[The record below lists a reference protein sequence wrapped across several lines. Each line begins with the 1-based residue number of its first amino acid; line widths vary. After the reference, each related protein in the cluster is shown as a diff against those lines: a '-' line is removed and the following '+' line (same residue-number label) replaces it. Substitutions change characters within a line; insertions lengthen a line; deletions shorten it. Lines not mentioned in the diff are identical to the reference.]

1 MDLKID
7 PEFAGKIPPL
17 TEEEYRQLE
26 ENILADGRVINPLII
41 WNGVIVDGHNR
52 YRILQEHPG
61 IPFDTFEKEFP
72 DQFAVIAWI
81 CKNQLGRRNLTPEQR
96 KYLIGK
102 RYEAEKSHEA
112 FHGNQYSSVVPDPV
126 SDAPGEPTFS
136 ECGDGDAPES
146 GGGTFYHH
154 QNGMKTSERIAKEI
168 GTGERYVRLAEEFA
182 RGVDAAEEAVP
193 GMKQEILS
201 GKLKGT
207 DQAIRAIG
215 KAEPEEREKLT
226 RKLQHPSPALEEC
239 KRQQASGSL
248 DLAAEGYE
256 ISTNAGADDTD
267 TGICEEDD
275 DLSPISSGLRT
286 KAEEL
291 QAIQEISDN
300 MLTSDGR
307 GTAEDMLYELRDAL
321 DTLIDR
327 WNLCLET
334 YEETYRKKKYRR
346 QVKALAGEGIE
357 YLNNI
362 RKEPDHEN
370 G

>member
-17 TEEEYRQLE
+17 TDEEYRQLE

-52 YRILQEHPG
+52 YRIVQVHPE
-61 IPFDTFEKEFP
+61 IPYDTFEKDFP
-72 DQFAVIAWI
+72 DRFAVIAWI
-81 CKNQLGRRNLTPEQR
+81 CRNQLGRRNLTPEQR

-102 RYEAEKSHEA
+102 QYEAEKASVPNA
-112 FHGNQYSSVVPDPV
+112 AGKNQ
-126 SDAPGEPTFS
+126 FS
-136 ECGDGDAPES
+136 EEVS
-146 GGGTFYHH
+146 GQNDH
-154 QNGMKTSERIAKEI
+154 QPTSEKTSEKIAREI
-168 GTGERYVRLAEEFA
+168 GASERFVRRAEEFA

-215 KAEPEEREKLT
+215 KAEPERREELT
-226 RKLQHPSPALEEC
+226 RKLQHPSPAPEAQG
-239 KRQQASGSL
+239 RQQEQTDPDEDGHGAG
-248 DLAAEGYE
+248 
-256 ISTNAGADDTD
+256 TNAGSDNVD
-267 TGICEEDD
+267 GSLREVDD
-275 DLSPISSGLRT
+275 DDSPAGAVRRT

-327 WNLCLET
+327 WDLCLST
-334 YEETYRKKKYRR
+334 YEDIYRKKKYRR
-346 QVKALAGEGIE
+346 QVKTLAEEGVT
-357 YLNNI
+357 YLNKI

>member
-17 TEEEYRQLE
+17 TDEEYRQLE

-52 YRILQEHPG
+52 YRIVQAHTE
-61 IPFDTFEKEFP
+61 IPYVTFEKDFP
-72 DQFAVIAWI
+72 DRFAVIAWI
-81 CKNQLGRRNLTPEQR
+81 CRNQLGRRNLTPEQR

-102 RYEAEKSHEA
+102 QYEAEKASVPNA
-112 FHGNQYSSVVPDPV
+112 AGKNQ
-126 SDAPGEPTFS
+126 FS
-136 ECGDGDAPES
+136 EEVS
-146 GGGTFYHH
+146 GQNDH
-154 QNGMKTSERIAKEI
+154 QPTSEKTSEKIAREI
-168 GTGERYVRLAEEFA
+168 GTSERFVRRAEEFA

-215 KAEPEEREKLT
+215 KAEPERREELT
-226 RKLQHPSPALEEC
+226 RKLQHPSPTPEAQGR
-239 KRQQASGSL
+239 RQEQSDLDADGCVGSTNVGA
-248 DLAAEGYE
+248 DDADGHGAG
-256 ISTNAGADDTD
+256 TNAGLNDVDDSLR
-267 TGICEEDD
+267 EVDD
-275 DLSPISSGLRT
+275 GDSPAGAARRT

-307 GTAEDMLYELRDAL
+307 GTSEDMLYELRDAL
-321 DTLIDR
+321 ETLIDR
-327 WNLCLET
+327 WDLCLNT
-334 YEETYRKKKYRR
+334 YEDIYRKKKYRR
-346 QVKALAGEGIE
+346 QVKALAEEGVT
-357 YLNNI
+357 YLNKI
-362 RKEPDHEN
+362 RRESDHEN

>member
-17 TEEEYRQLE
+17 TDEEYRQLE

-72 DQFAVIAWI
+72 DRFAVIAWI

-102 RYEAEKSHEA
+102 QYEAEKASVPNA
-112 FHGNQYSSVVPDPV
+112 SGRNQ
-126 SDAPGEPTFS
+126 FS
-136 ECGDGDAPES
+136 EEV
-146 GGGTFYHH
+146 GGQNDH
-154 QNGMKTSERIAKEI
+154 QPTSEKTSEKIAREI
-168 GTGERYVRLAEEFA
+168 GASERFVRRAEEFA

-215 KAEPEEREKLT
+215 KAEPEQREELT
-226 RKLQHPSPALEEC
+226 RKLQHPSPTLRFKGGCRNSRIQALMGTTVAQMPGQMMWMTARRKWMTMTPC
-239 KRQQASGSL
+239 R
-248 DLAAEGYE
+248 
-256 ISTNAGADDTD
+256 
-267 TGICEEDD
+267 C
-275 DLSPISSGLRT
+275 SPPH
-286 KAEEL
+286 K
-291 QAIQEISDN
+291 
-300 MLTSDGR
+300 GR
-307 GTAEDMLYELRDAL
+307 GAAGYTGD
-321 DTLIDR
+321 I
-327 WNLCLET
+327 
-334 YEETYRKKKYRR
+334 R
-346 QVKALAGEGIE
+346 QHAYLGWAGHSGG
-357 YLNNI
+357 
-362 RKEPDHEN
+362 HAV
-370 G
+370 

>member
-17 TEEEYRQLE
+17 TDEEYRQLE

-52 YRILQEHPG
+52 YRILRAHPG
-61 IPFDTFEKEFP
+61 IPFGTFEKEFP
-72 DQFAVIAWI
+72 DRFAVIAWI

-102 RYEAEKSHEA
+102 QYEAEKASVPNA
-112 FHGNQYSSVVPDPV
+112 SGRNQ
-126 SDAPGEPTFS
+126 FS
-136 ECGDGDAPES
+136 EEVGGQNDHQPTPE
-146 GGGTFYHH
+146 
-154 QNGMKTSERIAKEI
+154 KTSEKIAREI
-168 GTGERYVRLAEEFA
+168 GTSERFVRRAEEFA

-215 KAEPEEREKLT
+215 KAEPEQREELA
-226 RKLQHPSPALEEC
+226 RKLQHPSPILEVQ
-239 KRQQASGSL
+239 KRLQEQPDSG
-248 DLAAEGYE
+248 AEGYGDGA
-256 ISTNAGADDTD
+256 NAGADDVD
-267 TGICEEDD
+267 DSPQEVDD
-275 DLSPISSGLRT
+275 DDSPAGAACRT

-327 WNLCLET
+327 WDLCLST
-334 YEETYRKKKYRR
+334 YEDIYRKKKYRR
-346 QVKALAGEGIE
+346 QVKALAEEGVT
-357 YLNNI
+357 YLNTI
-362 RKEPDHEN
+362 TEGARP
-370 G
+370 

>member
-7 PEFAGKIPPL
+7 PEFAGKIPSL
-17 TEEEYRQLE
+17 TDEEYRQLE

-52 YRILQEHPG
+52 YRIVQVHPE
-61 IPFDTFEKEFP
+61 IPYDTFEKDFP
-72 DQFAVIAWI
+72 DRFAVIAWI
-81 CKNQLGRRNLTPEQR
+81 CRNQLGRRNLTPEQR

-102 RYEAEKSHEA
+102 QYEAEKASVPNA
-112 FHGNQYSSVVPDPV
+112 AGKNQ
-126 SDAPGEPTFS
+126 FS
-136 ECGDGDAPES
+136 EEVS
-146 GGGTFYHH
+146 GQNDH
-154 QNGMKTSERIAKEI
+154 QPTSEKTSEKIAREI
-168 GTGERYVRLAEEFA
+168 GASERFVRRAEEFA

-215 KAEPEEREKLT
+215 KAEPERREELT
-226 RKLQHPSPALEEC
+226 RKLQHPSPAPEAQG
-239 KRQQASGSL
+239 RQQEQTDPDEDGHGAGTNDGSDNVDGSL
-248 DLAAEGYE
+248 REVDDDD
-256 ISTNAGADDTD
+256 SPAGAVR
-267 TGICEEDD
+267 
-275 DLSPISSGLRT
+275 RT

-327 WNLCLET
+327 WDLCLST
-334 YEETYRKKKYRR
+334 YEDIYRKKKYRR
-346 QVKALAGEGIE
+346 QVKTLAEEGVT
-357 YLNNI
+357 YLNKI

>member
-7 PEFAGKIPPL
+7 PEFAGKIPSL
-17 TEEEYRQLE
+17 TDEEYQQLE

-52 YRILQEHPG
+52 YRIVQVHPE
-61 IPFDTFEKEFP
+61 IPYDTFEKDFP
-72 DQFAVIAWI
+72 DRFAVIAWI
-81 CKNQLGRRNLTPEQR
+81 CRNQLGRRNLTPEQR

-102 RYEAEKSHEA
+102 QYEAEKASVPNA
-112 FHGNQYSSVVPDPV
+112 AGKNQ
-126 SDAPGEPTFS
+126 FS
-136 ECGDGDAPES
+136 EEVS
-146 GGGTFYHH
+146 GQNDH
-154 QNGMKTSERIAKEI
+154 QPTSEKTSEKIAREI
-168 GTGERYVRLAEEFA
+168 GASERFVRRAEEFA

-215 KAEPEEREKLT
+215 KAEPERREELT
-226 RKLQHPSPALEEC
+226 RKLQHPSPAPEAQG
-239 KRQQASGSL
+239 RQQEQTDPDEDGHGAG
-248 DLAAEGYE
+248 
-256 ISTNAGADDTD
+256 TNAGSDNVD
-267 TGICEEDD
+267 GSLREVDD
-275 DLSPISSGLRT
+275 DDSPAGAVRRT
-286 KAEEL
+286 KTEEL

-307 GTAEDMLYELRDAL
+307 GTAKDMLYELRDAL

-327 WNLCLET
+327 WDLCLST
-334 YEETYRKKKYRR
+334 YEDIYRKKKYRR
-346 QVKALAGEGIE
+346 QVKTLAEEGVT
-357 YLNNI
+357 YLNKI

>member
-1 MDLKID
+1 MKMNGRQQGVSNDLCGLPLHRRNTMDLKID

-17 TEEEYRQLE
+17 TDEEYRQLE

-72 DQFAVIAWI
+72 DRFAVIAWI

-102 RYEAEKSHEA
+102 QYEAEKASVPNA
-112 FHGNQYSSVVPDPV
+112 SGRNQ
-126 SDAPGEPTFS
+126 FS
-136 ECGDGDAPES
+136 EEV
-146 GGGTFYHH
+146 GGQNDH
-154 QNGMKTSERIAKEI
+154 QPTSEKTSEKIAREI
-168 GTGERYVRLAEEFA
+168 GASERFVRRAEEFA

-215 KAEPEEREKLT
+215 KAEPEQREELT
-226 RKLQHPSPALEEC
+226 RKLQHPSPTLEVQRRLQE
-239 KRQQASGSL
+239 QPDSGT
-248 DLAAEGYE
+248 DGYNGC
-256 ISTNAGADDTD
+256 TNAGSDDVD
-267 TGICEEDD
+267 DSPQEVDD
-275 DLSPISSGLRT
+275 DDSPAGAARRT

-307 GTAEDMLYELRDAL
+307 GTAEDMLYALRDAL

-327 WNLCLET
+327 WDLCLST
-334 YEETYRKKKYRR
+334 YEEIYRKKKYRR
-346 QVKALAGEGIE
+346 QVKALAEEGVT
-357 YLNNI
+357 YLNTI
-362 RKEPDHEN
+362 TEGARP
-370 G
+370 

>member
-17 TEEEYRQLE
+17 TDEEFRQLE
-26 ENILADGRVINPLII
+26 ENILTDGRVINPLII

-52 YRILQEHPG
+52 YRIVQAHPE
-61 IPFDTFEKEFP
+61 IPYDTFDKEFP
-72 DQFAVIAWI
+72 DRFAVIAWI

-96 KYLIGK
+96 KYLVGK
-102 RYEAEKSHEA
+102 QYEAEKASVPNA
-112 FHGNQYSSVVPDPV
+112 AGKNQ
-126 SDAPGEPTFS
+126 FS
-136 ECGDGDAPES
+136 EEVS
-146 GGGTFYHH
+146 GQNDH
-154 QNGMKTSERIAKEI
+154 QPTSEKTSEKIAREI
-168 GTGERYVRLAEEFA
+168 GASERFVRRAEEFA

-215 KAEPEEREKLT
+215 KAEPERREELT
-226 RKLQHPSPALEEC
+226 RKLQHSSPTPEAQG
-239 KRQQASGSL
+239 RQQEQPDPDADGYASSVNVGA
-248 DLAAEGYE
+248 DDANGHGAG
-256 ISTNAGADDTD
+256 TNAGSDDEN
-267 TGICEEDD
+267 GSLREVDD
-275 DLSPISSGLRT
+275 DDSPAGVVHRT

-300 MLTSDGR
+300 MLISDGR

-327 WNLCLET
+327 WDLCLST
-334 YEETYRKKKYRR
+334 YEDIYRKKKYRR
-346 QVKALAGEGIE
+346 QVKALAEEGVT
-357 YLNNI
+357 YLNKI

>member
-17 TEEEYRQLE
+17 TDEEYRQLE

-52 YRILQEHPG
+52 YRIVQAHPE
-61 IPFDTFEKEFP
+61 IPYDTFEKDFP
-72 DQFAVIAWI
+72 DRFAVIAWI
-81 CKNQLGRRNLTPEQR
+81 CRNQLGRRNLTPEQR

-102 RYEAEKSHEA
+102 QYEAEKASVPNA
-112 FHGNQYSSVVPDPV
+112 AGKNQ
-126 SDAPGEPTFS
+126 FS
-136 ECGDGDAPES
+136 EEVS
-146 GGGTFYHH
+146 GQNDH
-154 QNGMKTSERIAKEI
+154 QPTSEKTSEKIAREI
-168 GTGERYVRLAEEFA
+168 GTSERFVRRAEEFA

-215 KAEPEEREKLT
+215 KAEPERREVLT
-226 RKLQHPSPALEEC
+226 RKLQHPSPTPEAQGR
-239 KRQQASGSL
+239 RQEQTNPDEDGHGAG
-248 DLAAEGYE
+248 
-256 ISTNAGADDTD
+256 TNAGSDDVD
-267 TGICEEDD
+267 GSLREVDD
-275 DLSPISSGLRT
+275 GDSPAGAARRT

-321 DTLIDR
+321 ETLIDR
-327 WNLCLET
+327 WDLCLNT
-334 YEETYRKKKYRR
+334 YEDIYRKKKYRR
-346 QVKALAGEGIE
+346 QVKALAEEGVT
-357 YLNNI
+357 YLNKI
-362 RKEPDHEN
+362 RRESDHEN